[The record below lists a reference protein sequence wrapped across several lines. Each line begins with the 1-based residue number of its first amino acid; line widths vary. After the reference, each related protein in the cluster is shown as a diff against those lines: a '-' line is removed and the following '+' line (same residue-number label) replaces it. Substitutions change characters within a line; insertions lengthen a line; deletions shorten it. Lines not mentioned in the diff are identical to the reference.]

1 MIEQPGY
8 ILGIDTSCDDTS
20 VAVLDSATGRV
31 LANVVSSQI
40 EYHAPFG
47 GVVPELASRHHTENL
62 PLIYQQALSEAQISR
77 EQIRKIA
84 VTNTPGL
91 MGCLLVGVNFAKALA
106 YRLGIPLVAINH
118 LQGHLFSP
126 FIESV
131 PVFPF
136 LGLVVS
142 GGHTAFYEVRDFGDV
157 SLIGQ
162 TLDDA
167 AGEAYDKCAK
177 MLSLGY
183 PGGPVI
189 DRLAGAGDDQA
200 FKFSPVK
207 VRMGESYLSF
217 SGLKTAVYHHLQNAG
232 EKKINDQDVKNLCA
246 SFQKAV
252 VGHLLQRAQF
262 FLTQEKY
269 QAFALSG
276 GVAMNS
282 KLRKQSQDLCFKMQV
297 ACYLA
302 KPEYTTDNAVMIA
315 YAGLEQ
321 QAIPLDDVVVTA
333 SKKIQ
338 ARKLFQEFRKSQ

>member
-1 MIEQPGY
+1 MESSGF

-20 VAVLDSATGRV
+20 VAILDSATGRI
-31 LANVVSSQI
+31 LANLVSSQI
-40 EYHAPFG
+40 ESHAPFG

-62 PLIYQQALSEAQISR
+62 PLVYEKALSEAQVSQD
-77 EQIRKIA
+77 QIKKIA

-106 YRLGIPLVAINH
+106 YRLELPLVAVNH

-126 FIESV
+126 FIEST

-142 GGHTAFYEVRDFGDV
+142 GGHTAFYDVRAFDDV

-162 TLDDA
+162 TVDDA

-189 DRLAGAGDDQA
+189 DRLAGSGDEHA

-217 SGLKTAVYHHLQNAG
+217 SGLKTAAYHHWLKAG
-232 EKKINDQDVKNLCA
+232 EEKFNDQDVKNLCA
-246 SFQKAV
+246 SFQKSI
-252 VGHLLQRAQF
+252 VGHLMQRAQF
-262 FLTQEKY
+262 FLTSGKY
-269 QAFALSG
+269 RAFALSG

-282 KLRKQSQDLCFKMQV
+282 ELRKQVQNLCLKMQIE
-297 ACYLA
+297 CHLA
-302 KPEYTTDNAVMIA
+302 KPQYTTDNAAMIA
-315 YAGLEQ
+315 YAGLQ
-321 QAIPLDDVVVTA
+321 QQPVSLDDVVVMA

-338 ARKLFQEFRKSQ
+338 ARKLFQEFKKSQ

>member
-1 MIEQPGY
+1 MKQPCY

-20 VAVLDSATGRV
+20 VAVLDMATGRV

-40 EYHAPFG
+40 EIHAPFG

-62 PLIYQQALSEAQISR
+62 PLVYEQALSEAQISQD
-77 EQIRKIA
+77 QIHKIA

-91 MGCLLVGVNFAKALA
+91 MGCLLVGVSFAKALA
-106 YRLGIPLVAINH
+106 YRLGIPLIATNH

-142 GGHTAFYEVRDFGDV
+142 GGHTAFYDVRDFDDV

-189 DRLAGAGDDQA
+189 DRLARDGDNSI

-207 VRMGESYLSF
+207 VRLGESYLSF
-217 SGLKTAVYHHLQNAG
+217 SGLKTAAYHHVQNAG
-232 EKKINDQDVKNLCA
+232 EKKFNDQDVKNLCA

-252 VGHLLQRAQF
+252 VGHLIQRAQF
-262 FLTQEKY
+262 FLTLGKY
-269 QAFALSG
+269 RAFALSG

-282 KLRKQSQDLCFKMQV
+282 ELRKQVQDLCLKNQV

-302 KPEYTTDNAVMIA
+302 KSQYTTDNAAMIA
-315 YAGLEQ
+315 NAGLQQ
-321 QAIPLDDVVVTA
+321 QATSLDDVVVMA

-338 ARKLFQEFRKSQ
+338 ARKLFHASRRSF